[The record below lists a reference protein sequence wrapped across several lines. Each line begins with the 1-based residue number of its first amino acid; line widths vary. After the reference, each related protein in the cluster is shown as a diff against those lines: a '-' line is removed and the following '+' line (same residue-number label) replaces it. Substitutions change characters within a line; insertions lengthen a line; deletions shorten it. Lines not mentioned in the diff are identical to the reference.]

1 MRNLLTWMVLL
12 LAGQPLLAQT
22 VQTQTEPLPA
32 LIIVIDDLG
41 NNNRLGQRTVNL
53 PGPVNLAL
61 LPHTPFARSLANA
74 GYAHG
79 HGIMLHAPM
88 ESLTEKNAGPGLLST
103 DMDKTQIRQTMI
115 GNLDDIPG
123 VQGVNNHMGSK
134 LTQSRSSMNW
144 VMDVLRERNLF
155 FIDSRTAGNTI
166 AAQAAAMNGLATLE
180 RDVFLD
186 NERDTAL
193 IEQQFQKGLAIARKQ
208 GFAVMI
214 GHPHPETLDVLSQQ
228 LTSISEAPEA
238 EFRLMRAGD
247 FLKERKSLLE
257 RMPRFPIIQ
266 PRTAGN

>member
-1 MRNLLTWMVLL
+1 
-12 LAGQPLLAQT
+12 
-22 VQTQTEPLPA
+22 
-32 LIIVIDDLG
+32 
-41 NNNRLGQRTVNL
+41 
-53 PGPVNLAL
+53 
-61 LPHTPFARSLANA
+61 
-74 GYAHG
+74 
-79 HGIMLHAPM
+79 
-88 ESLTEKNAGPGLLST
+88 
-103 DMDKTQIRQTMI
+103 
-115 GNLDDIPG
+115 
-123 VQGVNNHMGSK
+123 
-134 LTQSRSSMNW
+134 MNW

>member
-1 MRNLLTWMVLL
+1 
-12 LAGQPLLAQT
+12 
-22 VQTQTEPLPA
+22 
-32 LIIVIDDLG
+32 
-41 NNNRLGQRTVNL
+41 
-53 PGPVNLAL
+53 
-61 LPHTPFARSLANA
+61 
-74 GYAHG
+74 
-79 HGIMLHAPM
+79 
-88 ESLTEKNAGPGLLST
+88 
-103 DMDKTQIRQTMI
+103 
-115 GNLDDIPG
+115 
-123 VQGVNNHMGSK
+123 
-134 LTQSRSSMNW
+134 
-144 VMDVLRERNLF
+144 
-155 FIDSRTAGNTI
+155 
-166 AAQAAAMNGLATLE
+166 MNGLATLE